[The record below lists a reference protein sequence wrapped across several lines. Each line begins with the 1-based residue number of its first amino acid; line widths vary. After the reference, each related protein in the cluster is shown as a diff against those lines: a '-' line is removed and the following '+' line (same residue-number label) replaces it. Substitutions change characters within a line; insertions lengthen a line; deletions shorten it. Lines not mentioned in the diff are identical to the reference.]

1 MFKVITIIMNKN
13 SYEIEKNFMKY
24 VITII
29 REFRVF
35 RNPARHFGIVRN
47 PVRKIEDAG
56 YNLYC

>member
-1 MFKVITIIMNKN
+1 
-13 SYEIEKNFMKY
+13 MKY